1 VTWYDAVTDANGVRM
16 FSLPVAV
23 DIHGEVPSADKA
35 FDLAM
40 GLRYESL

>member
-1 VTWYDAVTDANGVRM
+1 VTLYDAVTDANGVRR

-23 DIHGEVPSADKA
+23 DTHGEVPSADKA

-40 GLRYESL
+40 GLGY